1 MSEALKRYKEII
13 AECNNL
19 SHAQNTIYWDM
30 ETIMP
35 KEGFK
40 GHSDSLTYL
49 STEVFKKT
57 TSDEFYKILK
67 ALNNLTVFVVI
78 VTVEESQ
85 REVKMRRVKNSP
97 RYSCLIRAYH
107 ERIVFIHLDGA
118 EAVQECGC
126 HLELAAR
133 HLDRH

>member
-49 STEVFKKT
+49 SMEVFKKT
-57 TSDEFYKILK
+57 TSDEFYELLK
-67 ALNNLTVFVVI
+67 TLNTK
-78 VTVEESQ
+78 EEFA
-85 REVKMRRVKNSP
+85 VKLVSYN
-97 RYSCLIRAYH
+97 I
-107 ERIVFIHLDGA
+107 I
-118 EAVQECGC
+118 
-126 HLELAAR
+126 
-133 HLDRH
+133 